1 MVKSKRKIEIGTA
14 KKKRFTQP
22 EIFKILKAYK
32 DNNYNTKL
40 TADMYSVSTYSIN
53 KWRKQFPEVFE
64 TVASPDVMQ
73 RVVNQQTQ
81 FQVKTLALNTEK
93 KEVALIALTEI
104 KRRLNDEAIVKNI
117 AIKELIEVVKLAEK
131 DNELD
136 PDDENESYTRVLRNY
151 DEFKRKMKE
160 NIEEAE
166 IVN

>member
-1 MVKSKRKIEIGTA
+1 MKR
-14 KKKRFTQP
+14 
-22 EIFKILKAYK
+22 
-32 DNNYNTKL
+32 
-40 TADMYSVSTYSIN
+40 IN